1 MGAGKPASGDFDA
14 GEHVGSVT
22 FVGMVVR
29 TIGIKILLAARHVV
43 SGAARS
49 NWQTPTRLVV
59 MLSAV
64 VALGACAASET
75 GTSGGSNNSGAV
87 VATPA
92 AERNQNMSTAE
103 MPGTEPSTDIDAL
116 GRLITLPR
124 RPTAA
129 IWRRVRKGSNTRS
142 DVPGPTDYELQAVL
156 TFSNEDAENIVK
168 EAAARERPGDVGT
181 IKKLDW
187 FPAEVK
193 ENLIEEPN
201 SDEYRFKGETY
212 DAGAFAKSP
221 LTHGYF
227 VRVGRTPRF
236 YLYLYTM

>member
-1 MGAGKPASGDFDA
+1 MS
-14 GEHVGSVT
+14 EIV
-22 FVGMVVR
+22 
-29 TIGIKILLAARHVV
+29 IGIKILIAVRRVAC
-43 SGAARS
+43 GA
-49 NWQTPTRLVV
+49 TRLGWLTPLRFVV
-59 MLSAV
+59 ALGATT
-64 VALGACAASET
+64 ALGACAASENKSNVEST
-75 GTSGGSNNSGAV
+75 TNKRAVMATS
-87 VATPA
+87 

-103 MPGTEPSTDIDAL
+103 RKEAEPSTDIDAL
-116 GRLITLPR
+116 NRVITLTR

-129 IWRRVRKGSNTRS
+129 IWQRAVKGSGRS

-156 TFSNEDAENIVK
+156 TFSEEDAESIVE
-168 EAAARERPGDVGT
+168 EAAKRERPSDVGT

-193 ENLIEEPN
+193 ENLIEEPG

-227 VRVGRTPRF
+227 VRVGQTPRL